1 MSVWQPGP
9 RPAWVTALN
18 ENSDPAWIGLD
29 ADALAAEASAK
40 TGGLDD
46 FGDERFWEPFRIF
59 VQSLREE
66 AKLHTVGALLIR
78 DDLVSALETRLR
90 ITETR
95 KRHPEVCAEAV
106 EKPIFITGLPRTGT
120 SITHELLAA
129 DPRHRA
135 PLHWEVRNP
144 WPAPEAATYRTD
156 PRIERADRQ
165 IRLWCEIVPEYDTM
179 HELGG
184 AIPVE
189 DVQVMA
195 ASFVSDEWMG
205 RHVVPSYAAWYGAC
219 DRVPAFEFHKQML
232 QHLQW
237 KCPGERW
244 VLKSPSHMSQLDAL
258 LAVYPDARIVFTH
271 RDPLKVLPSVV
282 SILYSTAYVRS
293 DEVDAGAMASW
304 FDGKA
309 CRALLDGMTA
319 LRESGQLPESQCF
332 DLRYADLMRDPVAAL
347 AGVYEHFEIDYP
359 DSSRRAQQR
368 YIDEKPKGRHG
379 SHRYDFSDTG
389 LDLDEERER
398 FRDYYER
405 YGVLNEA

>member
-1 MSVWQPGP
+1 VSIWQPGP

-18 ENSDPAWIGLD
+18 ETCDPGWITLD
-29 ADALAAEASAK
+29 ADALAAEAREK
-40 TGGLDD
+40 IGLDD

-59 VQSLREE
+59 VDSLNEE
-66 AKLHTVGALLIR
+66 QALHTMGALLIR
-78 DDLVSALETRLR
+78 GDLVNALSIRLQL
-90 ITETR
+90 TEER
-95 KRHPEVCAEAV
+95 KRHPEVTQENV
-106 EKPIFITGLPRTGT
+106 DRPIFITGLPRTGT

-135 PLHWEVRNP
+135 PQHWEIRTP
-144 WPAPEAATYRTD
+144 FPAPETGTYRTD
-156 PRIERADRQ
+156 PRIVEADRQ

-189 DVQVMA
+189 DVQVMGG
-195 ASFVSDEWMG
+195 SFVSDEWMG
-205 RHVVPSYAAWYGAC
+205 RHVVPAYAGWYNEA
-219 DRVPAFEFHKQML
+219 DRVPGFEFHKQML

-237 KCPGERW
+237 KCPGDRW

-293 DEVDAGAMASW
+293 DQVDAEAMANW
-304 FDGKA
+304 FTGETCKM
-309 CRALLDGMTA
+309 LLDGMTS
-319 LRESGQLPESQCF
+319 LRASGRLPESQCY
-332 DLRYADLMRDPVAAL
+332 DLRYAELMKDPVAAL
-347 AGVYEHFEIDYP
+347 GGIYEHFEIDYP
-359 DSSRRAQQR
+359 DSSRAAQQS
-368 YIDEKPKGRHG
+368 YIDNKPRGKHG
-379 SHRYDFSDTG
+379 GHKYDFSDTG

-398 FRDYYER
+398 FSDYYAQYQVE
-405 YGVLNEA
+405 NEA

>member
-1 MSVWQPGP
+1 MSIWQPGP

-18 ENSDPAWIGLD
+18 ENSDPRWIELD
-29 ADALAAEASAK
+29 ADALLAEARAR
-40 TGGLDD
+40 TGLDD
-46 FGDERFWEPFRIF
+46 FGDDAFLEPFRIF

-78 DDLVSALETRLR
+78 DDLLNSLTVRLQ

-95 KRHPEVCAEAV
+95 KRHPEITEEVV
-106 EKPIFITGLPRTGT
+106 EKPLFITGLPRTGT

-135 PLHWEVRNP
+135 PRHWEVRNP
-144 WPAPEAATYRTD
+144 CPPPETATYRTD
-156 PRIERADRQ
+156 ERIARADRQ

-184 AIPVE
+184 DIPVE

-195 ASFVSDEWMG
+195 HSFVSDEWMG
-205 RHVVPSYAAWYGAC
+205 RHVVPSYAAWYNAC
-219 DRVPAFEFHKQML
+219 DRVPGFEFHKQML
-232 QHLQW
+232 QNLQW
-237 KCPGERW
+237 RCPGDRW

-293 DEVDAGAMASW
+293 DEVDVDAMASW
-304 FDGKA
+304 FTGETCKA
-309 CRALLDGMTA
+309 LIDGMTA
-319 LRESGQLPESQCF
+319 LRESGRLPESQCF
-332 DLRYADLMRDPVAAL
+332 DLRYAALVKDPVEAL
-347 AGVYEHFEIDYP
+347 AGVYEHFGIDYP
-359 DSSRRAQQR
+359 EASRKAQR
-368 YIDEKPKGRHG
+368 DYIRDKPKGRHG
-379 SHRYDFSDTG
+379 AHKYDFSDTG
-389 LDLDEERER
+389 LDLDEERAR
-398 FRDYYER
+398 FQDYYER
-405 YGVLNEA
+405 YQVKNEA

>member
-1 MSVWQPGP
+1 MSIWQPGP

-18 ENSDPAWIGLD
+18 ENSDPSWIALD
-29 ADALAAEASAK
+29 ADELAAEARAR
-40 TGGLDD
+40 TGLDD
-46 FGDERFWEPFRIF
+46 FGDDRFWEPYRIF
-59 VQSLREE
+59 VQALREE

-78 DDLVSALETRLR
+78 DDLLSALIARLEL
-90 ITETR
+90 TETR
-95 KRHPEVCAEAV
+95 KQHPEIASEVV
-106 EKPIFITGLPRTGT
+106 DRPIFITGLPRTGT

-144 WPAPEAATYRTD
+144 CPPPESATYRSD
-156 PRIERADRQ
+156 PRIDRADRQ
-165 IRLWCEIVPEYDTM
+165 IRLWCEIVPEYDMM

-184 AIPVE
+184 DIPVE
-189 DVQVMA
+189 DVQLMA
-195 ASFVSDEWMG
+195 PSFVSDEWMG
-205 RHVVPSYAAWYGAC
+205 RHVVPSYAAWYGSC
-219 DRVPAFEFHKQML
+219 DRVPGFEFHKLLL

-237 KCPGERW
+237 RCPGDRW

-304 FDGKA
+304 FSGETCKM
-309 CRALLDGMTA
+309 LIDGMNA
-319 LRESGQLPESQCF
+319 LRDSGRLPEEQCF
-332 DLRYADLMRDPVAAL
+332 DLRYSELMKDPVAAL
-347 AGVYEHFEIDYP
+347 GGVYEHFGIDYP
-359 DSSRRAQQR
+359 DSARSAQR
-368 YIDEKPKGRHG
+368 HYIENKPKGRHG

-389 LDLDEERER
+389 LDLDEERAR
-398 FRDYYER
+398 FQDYYER
-405 YGVLNEA
+405 YGVANEA

>member
-1 MSVWQPGP
+1 MSIWQPGP

-18 ENSDPAWIGLD
+18 ETCEPTWIALD
-29 ADALAAEASAK
+29 AEALQAEARAR
-40 TGGLDD
+40 TGLED
-46 FGDERFWEPFRIF
+46 FGDESFREPFRIL
-59 VQSLREE
+59 VESLNEE
-66 AKLHTVGALLIR
+66 RSLHTVGALLIR
-78 DDLVSALETRLR
+78 GDLLNALEIRLR
-90 ITETR
+90 LTDLR
-95 KRHPEVCAEAV
+95 KRHPEIPEERVEA
-106 EKPIFITGLPRTGT
+106 PLFITGLPRTGT

-135 PLHWEVRNP
+135 PLHWEIRLP
-144 WPAPEAATYRTD
+144 FPPPETATYSRD
-156 PRIERADRQ
+156 PRIQEADRQ

-205 RHVVPSYAAWYGAC
+205 RHVVPRYAQWYNAA
-219 DRVPAFEFHKQML
+219 DRVPAFAFHKQML

-237 KCPGERW
+237 KCPGDRW

-258 LAVYPDARIVFTH
+258 LTVYPDARIVFTH

-293 DEVDAGAMASW
+293 DAVDADAMAGW
-304 FDGKA
+304 FTGET
-309 CRALLDGMTA
+309 CRMLIDGMTA
-319 LRESGQLPESQCF
+319 LRESGRLPASQCY
-332 DLRYADLMRDPVAAL
+332 DLRYAELMQDPVAAL
-347 AGVYEHFEIDYP
+347 EGVYTHFGIDYP
-359 DSSRRAQQR
+359 DSARAAQR
-368 YIDEKPKGRHG
+368 HYIDNKPRGRHG
-379 SHRYDFSDTG
+379 QHRYEFSDTG

-405 YGVLNEA
+405 YQVENEA